1 MKNNS
6 HKLILASASP
16 RRVELLKR
24 IGIKP
29 TEICPA
35 DIDETPQKKEL
46 PQNLAL
52 RLATE
57 KAKKISEEKDDCYIL
72 AADTVVSVSRVILPK
87 AKTKEDAIYCLKLLS
102 GKRHRV
108 YTAVAL
114 ITPEKKLV
122 KKSICSKVKFRK
134 LNKNDIDEYINSMEW
149 KGKAGGYA
157 IQGMAEKYIKFISG
171 SYSNIV
177 GLPVYDTINMLNGE
191 GYK

>member
-1 MKNNS
+1 MKNNNN
-6 HKLILASASP
+6 KLILASASP
-16 RRVELLKR
+16 RRLKLLKQ

-29 TEICPA
+29 AETCPA

-46 PQNLAL
+46 PKNLAL

-72 AADTVVSVSRVILPK
+72 AADTVVSVSRIILPK
-87 AKTKEDAIYCLKLLS
+87 AETKEDAVYCLKLLS

-108 YTAVAL
+108 YTALAL
-114 ITPEKKLV
+114 ITPEKKLI

-134 LNKNDIDEYINSMEW
+134 LNKCDIDEYIDTMEW

-177 GLPVYDTINMLNGE
+177 GLPIYDTINMLNGE